1 MDIFEELFGNV
12 LSEDEVRE
20 LIFLRNNGK
29 LRTSYK
35 GDPKLQPNAEQLR
48 VFADV
53 MRDVYKLASMDD
65 SIVVI
70 PPDITPDTAF
80 RINLEVPIGK
90 DFFGESKEILSRIL
104 PKVSSFGFEI
114 KDEELMTDFEGDV
127 ETISFGF
134 VVPDVYTYPFETEV
148 H

>member
-12 LSEDEVRE
+12 LSEDEIRE
-20 LIFLRNNGK
+20 MIFLRNNGK
-29 LRTSYK
+29 LRVSYK
-35 GDPKLQPNAEQLR
+35 GDSKLQPNPEQLR
-48 VFADV
+48 VFADI
-53 MRDVYKLASMDD
+53 MHDVYKLAALDD
-65 SIVVI
+65 SITVI

-90 DFFGESKEILSRIL
+90 DFFGESKDILARIL
-104 PKVSSFGFEI
+104 PKTSSFGFEI
-114 KDEELMTDFEGDV
+114 KDEELMADFAGDV

-134 VVPDVYTYPFETEV
+134 VVPDVYTYPYEEA

>member
-12 LSEDEVRE
+12 LSDDEIQE
-20 LIFLRNNGK
+20 MIFLRNNGK

-35 GDPKLQPNAEQLR
+35 GDPKLQPNSEQLR
-48 VFADV
+48 VFTDV
-53 MRDVYKLASMDD
+53 MRDVYKLAAMDD

-90 DFFGESKEILSRIL
+90 DFFGESKDILARIL
-104 PKVSSFGFEI
+104 PKVSAFGFEI
-114 KDEELMTDFEGDV
+114 KDEELVADFDGDV

-134 VVPDVYTYPFETEV
+134 VIPDVYTYPFEEA

>member
-35 GDPKLQPNAEQLR
+35 GDPKLQPNAEQIR
-48 VFADV
+48 VFSKV
-53 MRDVYKLASMDD
+53 LSNVYKIADENDD
-65 SIVVI
+65 FRVI

-80 RINLEVPIGK
+80 RIYAEASDL
-90 DFFGESKEILSRIL
+90 DFSFSRKEALQNIL
-104 PKVSSFGFEI
+104 PLVSVFGVEI
-114 KDEELMTDFEGDV
+114 KDEDTLTLE
-127 ETISFGF
+127 F
-134 VVPDVYTYPFETEV
+134 VVPDVYTYPYEEA

>member
-29 LRTSYK
+29 LRASYK
-35 GDPKLQPNAEQLR
+35 GDQKLQPNPEQIR
-48 VFADV
+48 VFSKV
-53 MRDVYKLASMDD
+53 LSNVYKIADENDD
-65 SIVVI
+65 FRVI

-80 RINLEVPIGK
+80 RIYAEASDL
-90 DFFGESKEILSRIL
+90 DFSFSRKEALQNIL
-104 PKVSSFGFEI
+104 PLVSVFGVEI
-114 KDEELMTDFEGDV
+114 KDEDTLTLE
-127 ETISFGF
+127 F

>member
-48 VFADV
+48 VFAKV
-53 MRDVYKLASMDD
+53 LSSVYKLAEGDD
-65 SIVVI
+65 EFKVT

-80 RINLEVPIGK
+80 RIYAEVPDLDINFSKK
-90 DFFGESKEILSRIL
+90 DILRDILSM
-104 PKVSSFGFEI
+104 VSVFGVDI
-114 KDEELMTDFEGDV
+114 KDEETLLLE
-127 ETISFGF
+127 F
-134 VVPDVYTYPFETEV
+134 VIPDVYTYPFETEV